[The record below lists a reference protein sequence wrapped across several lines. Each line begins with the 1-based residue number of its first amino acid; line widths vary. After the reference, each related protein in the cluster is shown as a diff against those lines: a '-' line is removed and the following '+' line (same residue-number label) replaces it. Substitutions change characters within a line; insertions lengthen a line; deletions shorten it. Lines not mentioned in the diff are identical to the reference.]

1 MGHRF
6 CNKNEQILFL
16 IEWLFFPDSTFVSKQ
31 ALKDYSQDYFRF

>member
-16 IEWLFFPDSTFVSKQ
+16 IEWLFFLDSTFVSKQ
-31 ALKDYSQDYFRF
+31 ALKDYSQD